1 MPSIRVVNLKKY
13 FGKVKAVDG
22 VSFEV
27 KDGEF
32 VALLGPSGCGK
43 TTTLLTLAGIY
54 KPTSGEIYF
63 DDVLVND
70 VPPKYREVGM
80 VFQNYALYPH
90 MTVFE
95 NIAFPLRARKIP
107 KEEIEKR
114 VVEIARKLLIDNLLE
129 RRPSQLSGGQQQRV
143 ALARALVKQPKVLL
157 FDEPLS
163 NLDANL
169 RMLMRAEIKHLQ
181 QELGITSVYVTHDQA
196 EAMTM
201 ASRMAVFNQGKLVQY
216 GTPDEIYENPK
227 NMFVASFIGNPPTN
241 FLKGFSVEVE
251 KGQTILKRDDVV
263 LKIPKEL
270 ETNLKEVVVGI
281 RPEHCEVV
289 HNKQENAIPGTVYV
303 VEPLGRDIIVNVQ
316 TDRGE
321 LVKVFGDPAKIP
333 SVGEKVFLV
342 PHLEKIHLFNPE
354 TEETIL

>member
-95 NIAFPLRARKIP
+95 NIAFPLRARKMP

-114 VVEIARKLLIDNLLE
+114 VVEIAQKLLIDNLLE
-129 RRPSQLSGGQQQRV
+129 RKPSQLSGGQQQRV

-201 ASRMAVFNQGKLVQY
+201 ASRIAVFNQGKLVQY

-270 ETNLKEVVVGI
+270 KVNLKEVVVGI
-281 RPEHCEVV
+281 RPEHCEVIYT
-289 HNKQENAIPGTVYV
+289 KQENAIPGTVYV

-321 LVKVFGDPAKIP
+321 LIKVFGNPERIP

>member
-1 MPSIRVVNLKKY
+1 MPSIKVVNLKKY

-95 NIAFPLRARKIP
+95 NIAFPLRARKTSR
-107 KEEIEKR
+107 EEIEKR

-129 RRPSQLSGGQQQRV
+129 RKPSQLSGGQQQRV

-201 ASRMAVFNQGKLVQY
+201 ASRIAVFNQGKLVQY
-216 GTPDEIYENPK
+216 GTPDEIYETPK

-241 FLKGFSVEVE
+241 FLKGFSIGVE
-251 KGQTILKRDDVV
+251 GGRTILRRDDVI
-263 LKIPKEL
+263 LEIPKEVKVSS
-270 ETNLKEVVVGI
+270 KEVIVGI

-289 HNKQENAIPGTVYV
+289 HTQRENAIPGTVYV
-303 VEPLGRDIIVNVQ
+303 VEPLGRDIILNVQ

-321 LVKVFGDPAKIP
+321 LIKVFGDPAKIP

-342 PHLEKIHLFNPE
+342 PHLEKIHLFDPE

>member
-1 MPSIRVVNLKKY
+1 MPGIRVVNLKKY

-54 KPTSGEIYF
+54 RPTAGEIYF

-70 VPPKYREVGM
+70 IPPKYREVGM

-95 NIAFPLRARKIP
+95 NIAFPLKARKLP
-107 KEEIEKR
+107 KDEIERR
-114 VVEIARKLLIDNLLE
+114 VVEIARKLLIDNLLD
-129 RRPSQLSGGQQQRV
+129 RKPSQLSGGQQQRV

-201 ASRMAVFNQGKLVQY
+201 ASRIAVFNQGKLIQY
-216 GTPDEIYENPK
+216 GTPEEIYERPK
-227 NMFVASFIGNPPTN
+227 NIFVASFIGNPPTN
-241 FLKGFSVEVE
+241 FLKGFSIFVESN
-251 KGQTILKRDDVV
+251 QTILKRDDTT
-263 LKIPKEL
+263 LKIPKAVKVEL
-270 ETNLKEVVVGI
+270 REVVVGI
-281 RPEHCEVV
+281 RPEHCGISPKPE
-289 HNKQENAIPGTVYV
+289 ENSIPGTVYV

-321 LVKVFGDPAKIP
+321 ILKVFGEQGKVPR
-333 SVGEKVFLV
+333 VGERVFLV
-342 PHLEKIHLFNPE
+342 PQLEKVHLFDPE

>member
-1 MPSIRVVNLKKY
+1 MPGIRVVNLRKY
-13 FGKVKAVDG
+13 FGKVRAVDG

-63 DDVLVND
+63 DDVLVNEI
-70 VPPKYREVGM
+70 PPKHREVGM

-95 NIAFPLRARKIP
+95 NIAFPLRARRFP
-107 KEEIEKR
+107 KEEIEKK
-114 VVEIARKLLIDNLLE
+114 VVEIAKKLLIDNLLD
-129 RRPSQLSGGQQQRV
+129 RKPAQLSGGQQQRV
-143 ALARALVKQPKVLL
+143 ALARALVKEPKVLL

-201 ASRMAVFNQGKLVQY
+201 ASRIAVFNQGKLVQY
-216 GTPDEIYENPK
+216 GTPDEVYEKPK

-241 FLKGFSVEVE
+241 FLKGFSVVVAEN
-251 KGQTILKRDDVV
+251 QTILRRDNVV
-263 LKIPKEL
+263 LKIPQVVR
-270 ETNLKEVVVGI
+270 TDLKEVVVGI
-281 RPEHCEVV
+281 RPEHCKISYKRE
-289 HNKQENAIPGTVYV
+289 ENAIPGNVYV

-316 TDRGE
+316 TEHGE
-321 LVKVFGDPAKIP
+321 LIKVFGELGKIP
-333 SVGEKVFLV
+333 QPGEKVFLV
-342 PHLEKIHLFNPE
+342 PSVEKLHLFDPQ
-354 TEETIL
+354 TEETIF

>member
-43 TTTLLTLAGIY
+43 TTTLLMLAGIY

-70 VPPKYREVGM
+70 IPPKYREVGM

-95 NIAFPLRARKIP
+95 NIAFPLRARRISKD
-107 KEEIEKR
+107 EVEKR
-114 VVEIARKLLIDNLLE
+114 VVEIARKLLIDNLLD
-129 RRPSQLSGGQQQRV
+129 RKPTQLSGGQQQRV

-169 RMLMRAEIKHLQ
+169 RMIMRAEIKHLQ

-201 ASRMAVFNQGKLVQY
+201 ASRIAVFNQGKLVQY
-216 GTPDEIYENPK
+216 GTPDEVYDSPK

-241 FLKGFSVEVE
+241 FLRDFSVSVE
-251 KGQTILKRDDVV
+251 NKQTILKRDDVIIKLPEPV
-263 LKIPKEL
+263 DVK
-270 ETNLKEVVVGI
+270 LKEVVVGI
-281 RPEHCEVV
+281 RPEHCRISRERV
-289 HNKQENAIPGTVYV
+289 ENSIPGVVYV
-303 VEPLGRDIIVNVQ
+303 VEPLGRDIIVNVK
-316 TDRGE
+316 TEKGE
-321 LVKVFGDPAKIP
+321 IIKVFGDTGKAPQP
-333 SVGEKVFLV
+333 GENVFLV
-342 PHLEKIHLFNPE
+342 PDLRKIHLFNPE